1 MANLSGLEGL
11 FECVNFFS
19 FFVATIKHGI
29 FNRVL
34 PIAGTSFLLIF
45 RITRVFNG
53 ENFLGS

>member
-11 FECVNFFS
+11 LECVNFFS

-34 PIAGTSFLLIF
+34 PIPGTSFLLIF
-45 RITRVFNG
+45 GITGIFNG
-53 ENFLGS
+53 KNFLGS